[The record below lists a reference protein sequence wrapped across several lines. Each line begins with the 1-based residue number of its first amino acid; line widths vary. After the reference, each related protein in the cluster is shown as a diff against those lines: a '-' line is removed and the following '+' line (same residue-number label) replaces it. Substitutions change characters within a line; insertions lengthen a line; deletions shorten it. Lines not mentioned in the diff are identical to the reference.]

1 MLSDINYSVP
11 ITLVVVNNYE
21 RFEKSNKRFESY
33 FKKVFWSYTKIY
45 TCKQSRL

>member
-21 RFEKSNKRFESY
+21 RFEKSNNRFESY
-33 FKKVFWSYTKIY
+33 FKKVFWCKDLYMYTIETVK
-45 TCKQSRL
+45 